1 MWAVCPLCLLAM
13 TSQTGSINDHVSH
26 LPPLYIEQSTDM
38 CSHPYDVV
46 VDDWNS

>member
-1 MWAVCPLCLLAM
+1 MGCVSIVLN
-13 TSQTGSINDHVSH
+13 SHDQSERSINDHISH